1 MIPEVY
7 GWLAPC
13 TLDLYAHHRDRAG
26 LDASRASHGL
36 LAPDELW
43 VCTTEGARAQQSLDD
58 LTDWWRRLGRPL
70 PLRLWTAAGTDQL
83 ATGAE
88 CAHFRE
94 LAFRLMLRAAEWAGA
109 DGQIV
114 LSLAGG
120 RKTMS
125 ADLQAAGTALG
136 ATAWLHVVG
145 PEPLP
150 EGLTKP
156 SAATFLQALP
166 PELAGA
172 VMPLVVGSGVRSEM
186 LDVEF
191 ERRHVTAAT
200 YPLPDASPGEIVR
213 WALPPGAP
221 LLHADLASRQRAGQ
235 RWLGNQVA
243 QQARQDAYETWP
255 SLYRLP
261 AGKIEQLRG
270 QALVAA
276 DRDLLRRM
284 PKADLHR
291 HLGGC
296 LDLVDQQ
303 AAASAIWQ
311 ALAPAERDQAMAVAG
326 PLLASDALGQ
336 AQQVKP
342 RDWHWQWPQSLHGAH
357 RAAASAAL
365 LLHAAPAQLQHEL
378 YGRTEPRVALKARS
392 TYGFAAYERPGE
404 LSGSALLSHPAAIAP
419 YAQALVAQ
427 ARAEGLALVE
437 LRGSP
442 QKYRPS
448 DPLAF
453 LRELEAA
460 LHAAGAQTRGFDPTH
475 GGPRIGFL
483 WILDRRQRESIASVV
498 RQAVDARGALGGFLL
513 GLDLAGDEGTQAPEQ
528 LAPAFAPAFEACMPV
543 TIHAGEGES
552 AENIWQAAYH
562 LHADRIG
569 HGLTL
574 VDRPDLAQRFRDRGI
589 ALELCPSS
597 NREVVGFH
605 DPAFEASAD
614 CPVYPLQKFIRAGL
628 PFALCTDNPGIS
640 RTTLADE
647 YLVASRM
654 SPDGLRLW
662 EALAISRQA
671 FTHAFV
677 PAAEREAL
685 RRSVEQDLF
694 SLLSDPASAHG
705 AGPKATSTLPS
716 TAGGTMA
723 AMTRRAGSNPVNA
736 MATEGPE

>member
-1 MIPEVY
+1 MHDQALAAPPAASRIRTLLLCSLGTSWAVIPEVY
-7 GWLAPC
+7 GWLAPR
-13 TLDLYAHHRDRAG
+13 TLDLYAHHPDRAG
-26 LDASRASHGL
+26 LDATRSRHGL

-43 VCTTEGARAQQSLDD
+43 VCTTEGARAQQSLDA
-58 LTDWWRRLGRPL
+58 LIGWWRRLGRPL
-70 PLRLWTAAGTDQL
+70 PLRLWIAAGTDQL
-83 ATGAE
+83 ATGPE

-94 LAFRLMLRAAEWAGA
+94 LAFRLMLRASEWAGA
-109 DGQIV
+109 DGQVV

-125 ADLQAAGTALG
+125 ADLQAAGAAMG

-150 EGLTKP
+150 EALSRP
-156 SAATFLQALP
+156 AAATFLQPLP
-166 PELAGA
+166 PAVAGA
-172 VMPLVVGSGVRSEM
+172 VMPLVVGSGVRGEL

-191 ERRHVTAAT
+191 EGRHVTAAS
-200 YPLPDASPGEIVR
+200 YPLPDAPAGDVVR
-213 WALPPGAP
+213 WALPAGAP
-221 LLHADLASRQRAGQ
+221 LLHADLANRQRAGQ
-235 RWLGNQVA
+235 RWLGNFVA
-243 QQARQDAYETWP
+243 QRARQDAYETWP

-261 AGKIEQLRG
+261 AGRLEQLRG
-270 QALVAA
+270 QALLAA
-276 DRDLLRRM
+276 DRELLRRM

-296 LDLVDQQ
+296 LGLADQQ
-303 AAASAIWQ
+303 AAAAAIWQ
-311 ALAPAERDQAMAVAG
+311 ALAPAERDQAMIVAG
-326 PLLASDALGQ
+326 PLLASDAAGPPQQ
-336 AQQVKP
+336 ASP
-342 RDWHWQWPQSLHGAH
+342 RDWPWQWPRGLHGPH
-357 RAAASAAL
+357 RAAATAAL
-365 LLHAAPAQLQHEL
+365 LLHAPPARLQHEL
-378 YGRTEPRVALKARS
+378 YGRTEPRIALKARS
-392 TYGFAAYERPGE
+392 PHGFAAYERPGE
-404 LSGSALLSHPAAIAP
+404 LSGSALLAHPAAIAP
-419 YAQALVAQ
+419 HARALVAQ
-427 ARAEGLALVE
+427 ARAEGLALAE

-460 LHAAGAQTRGFDPTH
+460 LRAAGAQTRGFDPAH

-483 WILDRRQRESIASVV
+483 WILDRRQRDGIAAVV
-498 RQAVDARGALGGFLL
+498 RQAVEARGALGGFLL

-543 TIHAGEGES
+543 TIHAGEGER

-605 DPAFEASAD
+605 DPAFAASAD
-614 CPVYPLQKFIRAGL
+614 CPDYPLRAFMQAGL
-628 PFALCTDNPGIS
+628 PLALCTDNPGIS

-647 YLVASRM
+647 YLVAARM
-654 SPDGLRLW
+654 RPGGLCLW
-662 EALAISRQA
+662 DPLAISRQA

-677 PAAEREAL
+677 PAAERESL
-685 RRSVEQDLF
+685 RRAVEQDLF
-694 SLLSDPASAHG
+694 SLLSDPASAHP
-705 AGPKATSTLPS
+705 ARPP
-716 TAGGTMA
+716 
-723 AMTRRAGSNPVNA
+723 P
-736 MATEGPE
+736 P